1 MTGAERGFL
10 LLCCHLGDPE
20 RRPLTPAQ
28 FRKLARRVRD
38 SEKPTADREL
48 EVRDLTAIGYGP
60 GDAAR
65 ILGLLSDEEL
75 LDRYLRRAAKFG
87 CIPLTRLTPAY
98 PRRLLEALGD
108 DAPGCIWARGDLSL
122 LERPGV
128 ARSVHHCREG

>member
-60 GDAAR
+60 EDAAR

-87 CIPLTRLTPAY
+87 CIPLTRLTP
-98 PRRLLEALGD
+98 G
-108 DAPGCIWARGDLSL
+108 
-122 LERPGV
+122 
-128 ARSVHHCREG
+128 